1 MTKSLLTAALA
12 LAVSNSFLPA
22 QESPAVVTSPTPSAP
37 ATSPAGPEALSKKV
51 GAECTVYFRND
62 IYASMGSSNYRM
74 TGKLVSVSKEWLVL
88 SSEESEK
95 KSEQW
100 IPRGVIFYIE
110 FSQPLGG

>member
-1 MTKSLLTAALA
+1 MTKSLLTGALV
-12 LAVSNSFLPA
+12 LAVSNSYLLA
-22 QESPAVVTSPTPSAP
+22 QESPAIVTNPAPPAPAASPTGTES
-37 ATSPAGPEALSKKV
+37 LSKKV
-51 GAECTVYFRND
+51 GAECTVHFRND

-88 SSEESEK
+88 SSEEAGK

-110 FSQPLGG
+110 FSQSQEG

>member
-12 LAVSNSFLPA
+12 LVVSNSCLLA
-22 QESPAVVTSPTPSAP
+22 QESPAIVTNPAPPASA
-37 ATSPAGPEALSKKV
+37 ASPAGTEALSKKV

-62 IYASMGSSNYRM
+62 IYASMGSSNFRM

-88 SSEESEK
+88 SSEKAEK

-100 IPRGVIFYIE
+100 IPRGVVFYIE
-110 FSQPLGG
+110 FSQP